1 MSDELDDADLDTD
14 DLAQEGV
21 RAFNR
26 MTAAMHGLEGRI
38 ITVDASLGTKVSAAE
53 RAATLAAS
61 AAQTAKQAA
70 DGLHAAARAKAR
82 SHASWA
88 VLGALAGVLGAGGA
102 GYWLGHASGREG
114 GLADGYQAAHDE
126 KAAASWANTPTGR
139 LAFALDQAGS
149 LTVLATCANH
159 GWQTETRQG
168 RRICFVKPDA
178 SGSIYGWTLP

>member
-26 MTAAMHGLEGRI
+26 MTAAMHGLDGRM
-38 ITVDASLGTKVSAAE
+38 TTLDAGLNAKVSAAE

-70 DGLHAAARAKAR
+70 DQIHAAARAKAR
-82 SHASWA
+82 SVASWA

-102 GYWLGHASGREG
+102 GYWLGLSSGWKS
-114 GLADGYQAAHDE
+114 GLAAGYQDARDE
-126 KAAASWANTPTGR
+126 KAAAAWANTPSGR
-139 LAFALDQAGS
+139 TAFALDRAGGLS
-149 LTVLATCANH
+149 PVAACTTA
-159 GWQTETRQG
+159 GWWTETQHG
-168 RRICFVKPDA
+168 RRYCFVGPA
-178 SGSIYGWTLP
+178 SNGQTYGWPLP